1 MNQTQEMTTTSILSL
16 FETSKEQR
24 QSFAL
29 GVIDALEQGEV
40 DPLKVHLQVKCM
52 EDIIKL
58 LNSNTIYKSAVLE
71 AAEKHGQKSFE
82 FMNSKVE
89 IKEMGTRYEFEKCND
104 TEWELLD
111 STAKTSANNLKE
123 RETFLKTVPSKG
135 LEIVDKVTGEMV
147 TIYPPSK
154 SSTTSV
160 AITLK

>member
-1 MNQTQEMTTTSILSL
+1 MTNELTTTSILSL
-16 FETSKEQR
+16 FETNKEQR

-29 GVIDALEQGEV
+29 GIIDALQAGEV

-52 EDIIKL
+52 ESIIKL
-58 LNSNTIYKSAVLE
+58 INENTIYKQSVLE

-82 FMNSKVE
+82 YMNSKVE
-89 IKEMGTRYEFEKCND
+89 IKEVGTKYDYSRCND
-104 TEWELLD
+104 RQWELLD
-111 STAKTSANNLKE
+111 SNERSAAFYLKE
-123 RETFLKTVPSKG
+123 RESFLKTVPAQG
-135 LEIVDKVTGEMV
+135 LEIVDKITGEMV

>member
-1 MNQTQEMTTTSILSL
+1 MTNELTTTSILSL
-16 FETSKEQR
+16 FETNKEQR

-29 GVIDALEQGEV
+29 GVVEALESGEV
-40 DPLKVHLQVKCM
+40 DPLKIHLQVKCM

-58 LNSNTIYKSAVLE
+58 LNSNTIYKKAVLG
-71 AAEKHGQKSFE
+71 AAEKYNQKSFE

-89 IKEMGTRYEFEKCND
+89 IKEMGTKYDYSKCGDPTREMFEQRV
-104 TEWELLD
+104 L
-111 STAKTSANNLKE
+111 SAESDLKYRQE
-123 RETFLKTVPSKG
+123 FLKTVPAKG
-135 LEIVDKVTGEMV
+135 MTIVEEETGEAI

>member
-1 MNQTQEMTTTSILSL
+1 MTNELTTTSILSL
-16 FETSKEQR
+16 FETTKEQR

-29 GVIDALEQGEV
+29 GIIDALQAGEV

-52 EDIIKL
+52 ESIIKL
-58 LNSNTIYKSAVLE
+58 LNENTIYKQSILE

-82 FMNSKVE
+82 YMNSKVE
-89 IKEMGTRYEFEKCND
+89 IRETGVKYDFEKCND
-104 TEWELLD
+104 KEWEFLD
-111 STAKTSANNLKE
+111 SHSKAIDNDLKE
-123 RETFLKTVPSKG
+123 REKFLKTVSAKG
-135 LEIVDKVTGEMV
+135 LEIVDKFTGELV

>member
-1 MNQTQEMTTTSILSL
+1 MTQELTTTSILSL
-16 FETSKEQR
+16 FETNKEQR

-29 GVIDALEQGEV
+29 GIVDALQNGEA

-52 EDIIKL
+52 ESIIKL
-58 LNSNTIYKSAVLE
+58 LNENTIYKKSILE
-71 AAEKHGQKSFE
+71 AAEKHGKSFE

-89 IKEMGTRYEFEKCND
+89 IKEMGTKYDYSQCGD
-104 TEWELLD
+104 TVWQMLEQK
-111 STAKTSANNLKE
+111 AGSAADDLKQ

-135 LEIVDKVTGEMV
+135 MQVLDEGTGEMI